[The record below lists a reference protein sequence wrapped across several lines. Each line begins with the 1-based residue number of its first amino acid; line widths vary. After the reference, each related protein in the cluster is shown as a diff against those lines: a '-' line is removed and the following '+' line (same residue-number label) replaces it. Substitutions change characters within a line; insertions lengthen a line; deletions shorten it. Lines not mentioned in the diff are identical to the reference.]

1 MLSTIS
7 IGVALGVIGL
17 GVIGILV
24 SGILSLVKGK
34 QNPKKIITMVVPF
47 VVFGIAF
54 AIAGDIPIAGISTM
68 LFMIA
73 AMAVLMLITGTRS
86 TFNF

>member
-1 MLSTIS
+1 MISTIS
-7 IGVALGVIGL
+7 IGIAVGVIGL

-47 VVFGIAF
+47 IVFGIAYG
-54 AIAGDIPIAGISTM
+54 IAGDVPKAGVATM

-73 AMAVLMLITGTRS
+73 AMGVLILVTGTRS